1 MISERIRVSQGLDRA
16 SSDDEKVFDDVL
28 DDEEDE
34 YFIPKK
40 TQDNIVVKTE
50 PTTYAIEKV
59 DIHSI
64 QTPVEAKSKQSFEDV
79 LLNYLQKKEVA
90 KQKRHEEIMELKKK
104 QLLLLEKLCS
114 SQK

>member
-1 MISERIRVSQGLDRA
+1 MLSERIRVSQGLDLA
-16 SSDDEKVFDDVL
+16 SDDDKDL

-34 YFIPKK
+34 YFIPKNTK
-40 TQDNIVVKTE
+40 ENIVVKTE
-50 PTTYAIEKV
+50 PTTFANE
-59 DIHSI
+59 IHI
-64 QTPVEAKSKQSFEDV
+64 NQQAVEARSSQSFEDV
-79 LLNYLQKKEVA
+79 ILNYLQKKEVA